1 MVDACPIRKDAC
13 PKVDP
18 RIAAAARARRL
29 GFLGVARW
37 GVCPGG
43 CWLAESPF
51 AFPEDYAG
59 SARDAEGVELE
70 AAFEVA
76 ETTGTRRV
84 RSSADVVGTRF
95 ASRTVSAA
103 DAETGKAL
111 ALEALLEAAAAARG
125 GNRHESAYRVKWNTL
140 V

>member
-70 AAFEVA
+70 AA